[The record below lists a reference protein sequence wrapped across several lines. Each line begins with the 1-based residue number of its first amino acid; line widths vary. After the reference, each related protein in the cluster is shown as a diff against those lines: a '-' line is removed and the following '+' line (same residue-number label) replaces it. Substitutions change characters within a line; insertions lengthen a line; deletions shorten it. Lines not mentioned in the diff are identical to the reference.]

1 MRLDPSIL
9 ARIQFAFTVSF
20 HIIFPTMSIGLAS
33 FLAVIEALWLK
44 TKNPTYLQI
53 YRFWLNIFAMG
64 FGIGVVTGIVL
75 SFEFGLGFARFAQMA
90 GPAIGP
96 LIALEGLTA
105 FFLEAGFLG
114 IMLFGFDRVGP
125 QLHFFATCMVAVGT
139 LLSASWILS
148 ANSWMQTP
156 AGVAIH
162 DGQLTVVNWR
172 HVLMNPS
179 WPYRLPHMLTAA
191 YLTASFMVAG
201 VGAWY
206 LLRDKHLAFARRTV
220 ALGTTFATVLIA
232 GQVFIGDIVY
242 GTMLK
247 HQPSKMQAA
256 EGFWEKESASPAAYY
271 WVILPAQKE
280 QRNRFALGI
289 PYLGSIWLTHSLHG
303 RVEGLKNTPR
313 GAQPIMGMVFYGF
326 RIMYGIAILMFA
338 VATASLWLRWK
349 RRLFTTSWFLRL
361 LVAMTPS
368 GILATL
374 GGWYLAETG
383 RQPWVIFGM
392 LRTIDAVS
400 PVPAQTLL
408 ATLVAFVCIYTFF
421 MTAFLIVVVRIIQR
435 GPKSASIH
443 AEASGSLKNAL
454 RQQVLDR
461 ANANA
466 AGGRENDGHAS

>member
-1 MRLDPSIL
+1 MKLDPSIL

-53 YRFWLNIFAMG
+53 YRFWLGIFAMG

-75 SFEFGLGFARFAQMA
+75 SFEFGLGFARFAQIA

-96 LIALEGLTA
+96 LIALEVLTA

-114 IMLFGFDRVGP
+114 IMLFGLHRVGP
-125 QLHFFATCMVAVGT
+125 KLHLFATCMVAVGT

-162 DGQLTVVNWR
+162 DGQLTVVNWL

-206 LLRDKHLAFARRTV
+206 LLRGKHQDFARRTV
-220 ALGTTFATVLIA
+220 ALRTAFATVLIA

-247 HQPSKMQAA
+247 YQPSKMQAA
-256 EGFWEKESASPAAYY
+256 EGFWEKQSQSPAPYY
-271 WVILPAQKE
+271 WLIIPDQKD
-280 QRNRFALGI
+280 QRNRFALGT
-289 PYLGSIWLTHSLHG
+289 PYLGSIWLTHSLNG

-313 GAQPIMGMVFYGF
+313 ELQPRMAMVFYAF
-326 RIMYGIAILMFA
+326 RIMYCLAMLMFA
-338 VATASLWLRWK
+338 MGVASLWLRF
-349 RRLFTTSWFLRL
+349 RGTLFNSRWFLWM
-361 LVAMTPS
+361 LVFMTPS
-368 GILATL
+368 GIIATL
-374 GGWYLAETG
+374 AGWYVAETG
-383 RQPWVIFGM
+383 RQPWVIYGI
-392 LRTIDAVS
+392 LRTVDAVS
-400 PVPAQTLL
+400 PVPSPALLSTLI
-408 ATLVAFVCIYTFF
+408 AFVCVYAVF
-421 MTAFLIVVVRIIQR
+421 MTAFLIFTFRIIRR
-435 GPKSASIH
+435 GPVKAPVY
-443 AEASGSLKNAL
+443 AEASGSIKNAF
-454 RQQVLDR
+454 RPHVLESPKRLAD
-461 ANANA
+461 
-466 AGGRENDGHAS
+466 SQFS